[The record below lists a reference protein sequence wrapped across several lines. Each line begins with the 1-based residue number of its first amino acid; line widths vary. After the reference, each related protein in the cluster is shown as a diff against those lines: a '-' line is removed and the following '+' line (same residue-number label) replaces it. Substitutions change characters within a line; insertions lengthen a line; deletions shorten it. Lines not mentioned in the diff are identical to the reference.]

1 MRVVAT
7 GSGPAHR
14 APFPKGPSAEVLVDE
29 QSANGQL
36 AAAYVTIPAGG
47 TMPEHAHGE
56 SIALVVPFT
65 GELLIRSG
73 RHEERV
79 ARGVVVLLDQGER
92 VSVSNETSQPASL
105 LGVFAPAGFIG
116 TLVSWPTWTAQD
128 AVPNPPQPPVV
139 DGVNQ
144 PR

>member
-1 MRVVAT
+1 MRVFPT
-7 GSGPAHR
+7 GSGPVHQ
-14 APFPKGPSAEVLVDE
+14 APFPDGPSAEVLVDE
-29 QSANGQL
+29 ESAGGQL

-47 TMPEHAHGE
+47 NMPEHTHGE
-56 SIALVVPFT
+56 STAVIVPFT

-73 RHEERV
+73 QHEEKV
-79 ARGVVVLLDQGER
+79 APGVVVLLDQGER
-92 VSVSNETSQPASL
+92 VSVSNETSQPVSM

-116 TLVSWPTWTAQD
+116 ALASWPTSTAKHAAPD
-128 AVPNPPQPPVV
+128 PPQPSVA